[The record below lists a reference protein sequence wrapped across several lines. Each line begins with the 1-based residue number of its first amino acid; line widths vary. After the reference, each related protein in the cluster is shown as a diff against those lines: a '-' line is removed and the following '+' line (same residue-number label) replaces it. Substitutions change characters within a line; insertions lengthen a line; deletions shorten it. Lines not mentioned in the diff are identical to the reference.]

1 MEKIS
6 QEPLTLEE
14 FFRIAAHD
22 LRNPLSVILNYSE
35 LLAGQGLSERPARQ
49 VAALWNAAD
58 RMRRMI
64 DNLET
69 LTSLQAGRLQ
79 LSRAELELGT
89 IVDLI
94 AEKLSSQAEQRGT
107 RIRLDVASDA
117 PAAVADRDRSIQII
131 GALVDNAIRHSPS
144 DSDIEVSV
152 RKKKNGVA
160 VSVTDHGP
168 GIPED
173 RLARLF
179 DCNLLPVPNR
189 QKGLSLHVAK
199 LLAEAQGGEL
209 TVTCRPGEGTVFTV
223 VFPQKA
229 SAPRVDRAVE
239 ALISE
244 QRPL

>member
-1 MEKIS
+1 MEKFS
-6 QEPLTLEE
+6 QEPLTLED

-22 LRNPLSVILNYSE
+22 LRNPLSVVLNYSE
-35 LLAGQGLSERPARQ
+35 LLAGQQLPERPARQ

-69 LTSLQAGRLQ
+69 LTMLQAGHLQ
-79 LSRAELELGT
+79 LSRAELELGG
-89 IVDLI
+89 IVDLL
-94 AEKLSSQAEQRGT
+94 AEKLSAQAEQRGA

-117 PAAVADRDRSIQII
+117 PAANADRDRVIQII
-131 GALVDNAIRHSPS
+131 GTLLDNAIRHAPTGT
-144 DSDIEVSV
+144 DIEVTV
-152 RKKKNGVA
+152 RKKKGGVA

-173 RLARLF
+173 RLPRLF
-179 DCNLLPVPNR
+179 DNNLIPVPNR

-199 LLAEAQGGEL
+199 LLAEAHGGEIFA
-209 TVTCRPGEGTVFTV
+209 TSRPGEGTVFTV

-229 SAPRVDRAVE
+229 SSPKVDRAVE
-239 ALISE
+239 ALIS
-244 QRPL
+244 QQPSL